1 MFKTRKILSLALTL
15 TMLLS
20 AVFCTGAVA
29 NAEDTAATLPTTS
42 VVKQLNLATAEA
54 DMDWSSLGTNL
65 IPDSTVAEFDSNK
78 TYKKYYNDGT
88 TTVANPNAWWR
99 KAIDTHQYSLGAKAW
114 MGFADRDE
122 VSSSEADSHT
132 ADGSGAIKI
141 VEHND
146 RRRLHLST
154 ITAGESYYIL
164 TFWAKASKAVSLG
177 ATFTH
182 ISEQSTSNDT
192 SLALTTDWNRYT
204 ILVYEATQSS
214 DYVDLHIW
222 NQNPTVYIDEVEQY
236 KVSTD
241 YAQACI
247 DANALLPNGDVSH
260 FASADS
266 THKALYTASNWESR
280 NYHEI
285 DFSAFGENLVP
296 DPTVNE
302 FVSDGNGGK
311 VYDSYYV
318 NDDKNSGTDN
328 TKAWW
333 GKHVNSA
340 ANQKAGD
347 MWSSPKTHG
356 AVVYDP
362 SLSHT
367 DDGSGVIKLD
377 STNGLDVNLTLPMPA
392 MEKYSYYLI
401 TYWVKGSKNYETR
414 LGYNLLN
421 NGSYS
426 EYAHKNLDAY
436 YESSWRRV
444 TAIVYTGNHKSNQP
458 YVGTY
463 YSKGSNTLYM
473 DDFGVYKLDAAYATQ
488 CMTAG
493 QLLAP
498 ASFDANASTE
508 NKAVKVPNFT
518 EFDETKLGVNL
529 VTDPTVAKFTDG
541 VYNSYSWWNTAPFTH
556 ESSMYHSM
564 ASRGFVTKETSLS
577 HTADGSG
584 AIVVPKQT
592 NAVFYIPVAQA
603 GTYYLISFWVK
614 ASGNVQSAPHT
625 NGVSLYSG
633 GKFSESVNGW
643 QKISWILYAGT
654 TAAIPACSMFI
665 YGSSSDV
672 IFDDVSVQIMDYDY
686 GKECIATGAP
696 AAATTVKDTTEVAA
710 AGTKDLTVTDGYF
723 VPYGAATIGSTML
736 EKLGNGRFYAS
747 TTGTVNYTQFK
758 YPTGVVGT
766 FGVSVKTTDD
776 TGIQFGSL
784 VTDNLSTKSHGTLV
798 IRGDFDAFRA
808 TLPSYT
814 REQIFNILYNNLKT
828 NNIASGEAVNVGNA
842 GEVIAVMYVDRT
854 KYMWKNSENTE
865 LQYAVRLYNVE
876 QNFADVEYTAVG
888 YVTTADD
895 ELVFSNTIKS
905 DKYSNHVSN

>member
-1 MFKTRKILSLALTL
+1 M
-15 TMLLS
+15 
-20 AVFCTGAVA
+20 
-29 NAEDTAATLPTTS
+29 
-42 VVKQLNLATAEA
+42 
-54 DMDWSSLGTNL
+54 
-65 IPDSTVAEFDSNK
+65 
-78 TYKKYYNDGT
+78 
-88 TTVANPNAWWR
+88 
-99 KAIDTHQYSLGAKAW
+99 
-114 MGFADRDE
+114 
-122 VSSSEADSHT
+122 
-132 ADGSGAIKI
+132 
-141 VEHND
+141 
-146 RRRLHLST
+146 
-154 ITAGESYYIL
+154 
-164 TFWAKASKAVSLG
+164 
-177 ATFTH
+177 
-182 ISEQSTSNDT
+182 
-192 SLALTTDWNRYT
+192 YT
-204 ILVYEATQSS
+204 E
-214 DYVDLHIW
+214 
-222 NQNPTVYIDEVEQY
+222 
-236 KVSTD
+236 
-241 YAQACI
+241 
-247 DANALLPNGDVSH
+247 
-260 FASADS
+260 
-266 THKALYTASNWESR
+266 SNWGSR

-311 VYDSYYV
+311 VYDSYYK
-318 NDDKNSGTDN
+318 DDKKANGTDN

-340 ANQKAGD
+340 ATEKAGD

-377 STNGLDVNLTLPMPA
+377 STNGLNVNLTLPMPA

-426 EYAHKNLDAY
+426 EYSHKNLGTY
-436 YESSWRRV
+436 YASSWRRV

-463 YSKGSNTLYM
+463 YSKGSDTLYM

-508 NKAVKVPNFT
+508 NKAVKVPKFT

-541 VYNSYSWWNTAPFTH
+541 VYNSYSWWNTAPFTN
-556 ESSMYHSM
+556 EASMYHSM

-592 NAVFYIPVAQA
+592 NTVFYIPVAQA

-614 ASGNVQSAPHT
+614 ASGSVQSAPHT
-625 NGVSLYSG
+625 YGSSLYSG
-633 GKFSESVNGW
+633 DKFSESVNGW

-696 AAATTVKDTTEVAA
+696 AAATTIKNTKEVAT
-710 AGTKDLTVTDGYF
+710 AGTTDIAVTDGYF
-723 VPYGAATIGSTML
+723 VPYGAATMDSGATML
-736 EKLGNGRFYAS
+736 EKLGNGRFYA
-747 TTGTVNYTQFK
+747 TKAGTVNVVQFK
-758 YPTGVVGT
+758 YPTGTVGT
-766 FGVSVKTTDD
+766 FGASIKDGDD
-776 TGIQFGSL
+776 TAESDADKSGIQFGSL
-784 VTDNLSTKSHGTLV
+784 ITDYLNVDKNGAQGTLV
-798 IRGDFDAFRA
+798 IRGDFAAFRA
-808 TLPSYT
+808 TLPTYS
-814 REQIFNILYNNLKT
+814 RERILKIFYNRLTQNV
-828 NNIASGEAVNVGNA
+828 EAGVPVRISNA
-842 GEVIAVMYVDRT
+842 GKFVDVMYVPRT
-854 KYMWKNSENTE
+854 TYMWKNSANTE
-865 LQYAVRLYNVE
+865 LQYAVRVFGIKTEY
-876 QNFADVEYTAVG
+876 ADTAYTAVG
-888 YVTTADD
+888 YVTKDSAVTFSSEIKTAT
-895 ELVFSNTIKS
+895 FSGLN
-905 DKYSNHVSN
+905 